1 MPNTYSQIFI
11 RIVFAIKGRQNLIT
25 ENVREE
31 TQKYISGIIA
41 TETRQKLD
49 AIYCMPDHTR
59 ILASIQPDL
68 TISNLV
74 KDIKSNSSSWLKNKF
89 SFLKLFSWQEGF
101 GCFSYSKSQSHQVVN
116 YILNQP
122 QHHKKKTFRQEYIE
136 FLNEF
141 EIEFDNRYL
150 FEFYD

>member
-11 RIVFAIKGRQNLIT
+11 RIVFAKGRQNLIT

-116 YILNQP
+116 YILNQT

-136 FLNEF
+136 FN
-141 EIEFDNRYL
+141 NRYL

>member
-1 MPNTYSQIFI
+1 MLCMPNTYSQIFI
-11 RIVFAIKGRQNLIT
+11 RIVFAKGRQNLVT

-116 YILNQP
+116 YILNQT

-136 FLNEF
+136 F
-141 EIEFDNRYL
+141 
-150 FEFYD
+150 